1 MFPISNVTA
10 IFFKRTHAHATNGR
24 YRPAA
29 KESKIQYADR
39 FSFAKRIEHPIGHVK
54 VHFLTSI
61 LFSDLFESRHCR
73 RLKLVSRER
82 KEIRADLRETKH
94 SYIFFEINK
103 NRR

>member
-1 MFPISNVTA
+1 MFPISNVIA

-39 FSFAKRIEHPIGHVK
+39 FSLAKRIKHPIGHVK

-61 LFSDLFESRHCR
+61 LFFDLFESRHCR
-73 RLKLVSRER
+73 RLKLVSRETR
-82 KEIRADLRETKH
+82 DRGGFERNETRL
-94 SYIFFEINK
+94 YFF
-103 NRR
+103 